1 MSLSR
6 GQSLRIF
13 VALVALVIA
22 GRLFYLQVIDTRY
35 KVYAKNN
42 ALRPIVQN
50 PPRGEIYDRNGL
62 FLAQSREAYDLMVI
76 PRDVGPFDTLEMCR
90 IIGVEKEE
98 LIEQLRKARAYA
110 YRKPSVLFKLLD
122 KEVKMKFEEH
132 NFPGFYTQYRT
143 VRSYPFHTAGNILG
157 YVGEVGDNTIRNN
170 SYYKRGDYIGMTG
183 IESAYEEILRGRKGV
198 RMELVDVHGMPKGS
212 YAEGRFDTLAVPG
225 VSITSTID
233 AKLQLLGEEL
243 MRGKVGSIVAIE
255 PATGEILMMV
265 SSPTYNPDELI
276 GRDRSR
282 NYMKLLRDPRRPLYN
297 RAVMASYPP
306 GSTFKLSTGLIGLQ
320 EGVLVPSQ
328 QYVCNMGYP
337 VGRGVKCHSHASPLD
352 MYFSIQTSCNAYY
365 CYVFRNILDNK
376 VYGDV
381 RKGMEVWRDYL
392 LSMGFGRRLDSDF
405 SGELKGN
412 IPTPEF
418 YDRIYNGRWNSLTA
432 ISLSIGQGEV
442 GVTPLQLANFTATI
456 ANRGYYKIPHII
468 KSIEGRQ
475 IDPIFN
481 EPHYTKVDS
490 EHYKAVAEGMYRAV
504 NVAGTAVG
512 AAVPGLDI
520 CGKTGT
526 AQNGRGR
533 DHSTFASFAPYND
546 PKIAVSVYV
555 EHGGFGATVAMPIA
569 SLVIEQYL
577 TDTITR
583 PWLVEHVKQMNIPY
597 PQYDKR

>member
-1 MSLSR
+1 M
-6 GQSLRIF
+6 QI
-13 VALVALVIA
+13 
-22 GRLFYLQVIDTRY
+22 IDSKY
-35 KVYAKNN
+35 KEYANNN
-42 ALRPIVQN
+42 ALRPIVLN

-76 PRDVGPFDTLEMCR
+76 PRDVKPFDTLEMCR

-98 LIEQLRKARAYA
+98 FVHQLKRAG
-110 YRKPSVLFKLLD
+110 RSSRRPVVLFKLLD

-132 NFPGFYTQYRT
+132 TFPGFFTQYRT
-143 VRSYPFHTAGNILG
+143 IRSYPFHTGGNILG
-157 YVGEVGDNTIRNN
+157 YVGEVNDNTIKND
-170 SYYKRGDYIGMTG
+170 SYYKRGDYVGMTG
-183 IESAYEEILRGRKGV
+183 IERAYETVLRGRKGV
-198 RMELVDVHGMPKGS
+198 RMELVDVHGMPKGA
-212 YAEGRFDTLAVPG
+212 YADGLYDTLAVPG

-233 AKLQLLGEEL
+233 ARLQLLGEEL
-243 MRGKVGSIVAIE
+243 MEGKVGSIVAIE
-255 PATGEILMMV
+255 PKTGEILMMV

-282 NYMKLLRDPRRPLYN
+282 NYLKLLREPRRPLYN

-328 QYVCNMGYP
+328 RYVCNSGYY
-337 VGRGVKCHSHASPLD
+337 VGRGVKCHYHDSPLD
-352 MYFSIQTSCNAYY
+352 LRYSIQTSCNTYY

-376 VYGDV
+376 AYGDV
-381 RKGMEVWRDYL
+381 KVGFDVWRDYL

-412 IPTPEF
+412 LPTTEF
-418 YDRIYNGRWNSLTA
+418 YDRVYNGRWNSLTA
-432 ISLSIGQGEV
+432 ISLSIGQGEI

-468 KSIEGRQ
+468 KSIEGGQ
-475 IDPIFN
+475 IDSRFSVPNYTNID
-481 EPHYTKVDS
+481 PKHYQVI
-490 EHYKAVAEGMYRAV
+490 AEGMYRAV
-504 NVAGTAVG
+504 NVEGTAVR
-512 AAVPGLDI
+512 AAVKGLDI

-526 AQNGRGR
+526 AENGRGR
-533 DHSTFASFAPYND
+533 DHSTFACFAPYKD
-546 PKIAVSVYV
+546 PKIAMSVYV

-569 SLVIEQYL
+569 SLLMEQYL

-583 PWLVEHVKQMNIPY
+583 PELVEYVKRMTIDY
-597 PQYDKR
+597 PQYDK